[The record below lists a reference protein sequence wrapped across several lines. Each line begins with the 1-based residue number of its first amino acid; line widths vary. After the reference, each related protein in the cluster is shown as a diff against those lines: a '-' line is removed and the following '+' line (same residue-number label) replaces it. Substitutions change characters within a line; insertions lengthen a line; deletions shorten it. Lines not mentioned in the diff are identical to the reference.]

1 MAMSGRAREGVV
13 LKIALA
19 ALAAGCLA
27 AAVTCSSQQQV
38 PKNSGTGGQSP
49 AVSGTGG
56 SIVLND
62 AAVLPPS
69 GLLFPDPPLISCNES
84 AADGGGCEFA
94 PSVCNLT
101 ACDDAGSCTQLR
113 WLKAYTNPR
122 CVAGQCVWDPAYY
135 NCQDLC
141 LNGRCFYNG
150 TTLP

>member
-1 MAMSGRAREGVV
+1 

-69 GLLFPDPPLISCNES
+69 GLLFPDPPLISCDES